1 VASRKGNGEEFCVKK
16 WLFISAVGAF
26 GFLFLVLPIL
36 VGFALER
43 GYPLL
48 IERVQESAGGL
59 DVLEASLDRGL
70 LDSSAVTRIRPAS
83 ADSDRAPIRLSHS
96 WAHGPFPLSEW
107 LGGHFF
113 SSPVLAV
120 VRTEVDPEGV
130 GGSELVAT
138 LAGQPLAEV
147 VVRVNFD
154 GTLDIEATTPAFE
167 MADGRFMSEGM
178 RAEVAVLG
186 GIRGVRGKLE
196 VDPWALREGG
206 GRAGFESSLFRFHGV
221 HSDSGSRLDG
231 SFDLGAVRLAQDG
244 RGGVRI
250 SESQGLFKASRAHNE
265 LDASSLTVEFG
276 EVQFSI
282 PDQDLSSQG
291 GILGGH
297 LQLDAR
303 TGSGRLE
310 EMRGVLS
317 LDALTWGEE
326 TFGPGLARVSLGGMD
341 WAAAA
346 DFREA
351 LAALEESGPASGRGL
366 EAKADLLREWLP
378 VLLRASPELDLESFE
393 LEGPT
398 GKLSGKGW
406 LKVDGRDPEAFA
418 EEMTAMEAIEGRSAW
433 VIPRS
438 MLHAWVDTFLID
450 VVAAESGGLPRE
462 EIVAM
467 TEFMRDMTVARLLDT
482 GMLEVQDEAY
492 RVEVRF
498 EQGVLIVNGKLLGP
512 DGLSGLLMGG

>member
-1 VASRKGNGEEFCVKK
+1 VPGLKGPSEEFCVKK
-16 WLFISAVGAF
+16 WLVISAVGTL

-48 IERVQESAGGL
+48 FERVRESAQKF

-70 LDSSAVTRIRPAS
+70 LDSSAVTRIRSTS
-83 ADSDRAPIRLSHS
+83 ADSGRAPIRLRHT

-113 SSPVLAV
+113 FSPVLAV
-120 VRTEVDPEGV
+120 VRTEVDPDGV
-130 GGSELVAT
+130 GGAELVAT
-138 LAGQPLAEV
+138 LAGQPVAEAV
-147 VVRVNFD
+147 VYVNFD

-167 MADGRFMSEGM
+167 MADGGFMSEGM

-186 GIRGVRGKLE
+186 GVRGVRGKLE
-196 VDPWALREGG
+196 VSPWAMREGS

-221 HSDSGSRLDG
+221 HSSAGSRLDG
-231 SFDLGAVRLAQDG
+231 SFDLGAVRLGQEG
-244 RGGVRI
+244 RGEVRI

-265 LDASSLTVEFG
+265 LDASSLTIELG
-276 EVQFSI
+276 EVRFST
-282 PDQDLSSQG
+282 PDQEPLSRGSIG
-291 GILGGH
+291 GGH

-310 EMRGVLS
+310 EMQGVFS

-326 TFGPGLARVSLGGMD
+326 TFGPGLARVTLSGMD
-341 WAAAA
+341 LSAAA

-351 LAALEESGPASGRGL
+351 LAALEASEPASGRSL

-378 VLLRASPELDLESFE
+378 ALLRASPGFNLDRFE
-393 LEGPT
+393 LEGPG
-398 GKLSGKGW
+398 GKLVGKGW
-406 LKVDGRDPEAFA
+406 LKIDGRDPEAFA
-418 EEMTAMEAIEGRSAW
+418 EETTAMEAIEGRAEW
-433 VIPRS
+433 VVPRS
-438 MLHAWVDTFLID
+438 MLHAWVDAFLIG

-467 TEFMRDMTVARLLDT
+467 AEFMRDMAVGRLLDA
-482 GMLEVQDEAY
+482 GMLQVQDEAY

-512 DGLSGLLMGG
+512 GGLSGLLMGG